1 MHYSSLAHTVWH
13 FLKHPRQFLKEKKL
27 DIKVDIRT
35 NKKDE
40 VVVRNETERT
50 ALKQEMGVV
59 NITDTLVSGDKPSH
73 IATGTEVIDRNAILF
88 AGPLEAGPFIN
99 YS

>member
-1 MHYSSLAHTVWH
+1 M
-13 FLKHPRQFLKEKKL
+13 
-27 DIKVDIRT
+27 
-35 NKKDE
+35 
-40 VVVRNETERT
+40 
-50 ALKQEMGVV
+50 V

-88 AGPLEAGPFIN
+88 AEPLEAGPFIN